1 MADVMNINNP
11 RVAEGGGEGS
21 EEGSSV
27 DDGRDHL
34 IRRASRV
41 HADSFLGEDI
51 ASLAGDKPRGN
62 VFSWSIN
69 CKKNWSVTPKTWKSW
84 QDSPYL

>member
-34 IRRASRV
+34 IRRTSRV
-41 HADSFLGEDI
+41 HADIFLGEDI
-51 ASLAGDKPRGN
+51 ASLAGDNPRGN
-62 VFSWSIN
+62 VFSLSIN
-69 CKKNWSVTPKTWKSW
+69 CKKIGE
-84 QDSPYL
+84 